1 MDQNL
6 NTNAVTLTKTL
17 CTHLAG
23 AHFGDLSA
31 AAKRE
36 ARRGVLDW
44 IGCALA
50 GSGHRTIT
58 TLLGVLQETSGKPA
72 ATVLGR
78 NLKLGL
84 LDAPLANG
92 QMGHVLDYDDTHMGG
107 VVLHTSSP
115 VLAALFALAERAPV
129 QRRGFHAGLRGG
141 LRGRRSRRPHR
152 AGPPQGR
159 LASHRHARQHRG
171 GGCRRQA
178 ARARPAAADLRDGDR
193 GNASRRHA
201 AEPRHHVQVAARRQ
215 GGEQRRAGGAAGRAR
230 LRFDPGDHRRQAR
243 ASPAST
249 ATPPS
254 RSI

>member
-6 NTNAVTLTKTL
+6 KTDAVTLTKTL
-17 CTHLAG
+17 CGHLA
-23 AHFGDLSA
+23 AAQFGDLST

-58 TLLGVLQETSGKPA
+58 TLLGVLEETTGKPQ

-78 NLKLGL
+78 KLKLGL

-115 VLAALFALAERAPV
+115 VLAALFALAERKPDNVPV
-129 QRRGFHAGLRGG
+129 SGAELMLAYAVGFEAGV
-141 LRGRRSRRPHR
+141 R
-152 AGPPQGR
+152 AGRTAPG
-159 LASHRHARQHRG
+159 HHKG
-171 GGCRRQA
+171 GWHLTG
-178 ARARPAAADLRDGDR
+178 
-193 GNASRRHA
+193 
-201 AEPRHHVQVAARRQ
+201 
-215 GGEQRRAGGAAGRAR
+215 
-230 LRFDPGDHRRQAR
+230 
-243 ASPAST
+243 T
-249 ATPPS
+249 
-254 RSI
+254 